1 MAPVATTTKATRV
14 RPAAAAHSLAT
25 VAALHPTVQAGASQ
39 LMVLAPPPLLP
50 PPLQR
55 LHLLQL
61 LLQLLP
67 RL

>member
-1 MAPVATTTKATRV
+1 MAPVAPTTKATRV
-14 RPAAAAHSLAT
+14 QPAAAAHSLAT
-25 VAALHPTVQAGASQ
+25 VAALQPTVQAGASR

-50 PPLQR
+50 PLLQR

-67 RL
+67 TL